1 VPVDFRS
8 TPERIESRRRIS
20 GARISLTGRRLAD
33 FREHIGAARQD
44 DHSDE
49 DIAFPAMDD
58 LAEIMFTSGTTSEPK
73 GVTLS
78 HRNIAESARLIRT
91 FVGNTADDVE
101 VVTVPLTHSF
111 GLGRLRATMLAGG
124 TIVVV
129 PGLVF
134 PQLTFRALDEYSAT
148 GLACVPSGMRLFLT
162 KMPDNL
168 AAFADQLKYLEMGSS
183 VFRPEEKEAVRK
195 LLPHTRLCMHYG
207 LTEASRS
214 AFLEFH
220 EDCDHLDSVGKPSP
234 GVEFKVVPQSGSS
247 APEQPLG
254 LLHIRAPTVMTGYWN
269 AEELTAQVLDKSSGW
284 LNSGDL
290 GWIDEAGYVHLAG
303 RADELINCG
312 GAKFTPDELER
323 YAEEFEN
330 VEECGCA
337 GVPDPD
343 GVLGDVPLL
352 CVTTSGPVDNAALAK
367 HVRRRFAFDL
377 PTVMVRTVDTLPHT
391 ESGKLVR
398 RELRT
403 LDEKL

>member
-1 VPVDFRS
+1 
-8 TPERIESRRRIS
+8 
-20 GARISLTGRRLAD
+20 
-33 FREHIGAARQD
+33 
-44 DHSDE
+44 
-49 DIAFPAMDD
+49 
-58 LAEIMFTSGTTSEPK
+58 
-73 GVTLS
+73 
-78 HRNIAESARLIRT
+78 
-91 FVGNTADDVE
+91 
-101 VVTVPLTHSF
+101 
-111 GLGRLRATMLAGG
+111 MLAGG

-134 PQLTFRALDEYSAT
+134 PQLTFRALEEYRAT

-162 KMPDNL
+162 KMPESL
-168 AAFADQLKYLEMGSS
+168 AAFAAQLRYLEMGSA

-234 GVEFKVVPQSGSS
+234 GVEFKVVPQPGN
-247 APEQPLG
+247 PQGEQALG
-254 LLHIRAPTVMTGYWN
+254 LLHIRAPTVMAGYW
-269 AEELTAQVLDKSSGW
+269 AADELTAQVLDKSCGW

-303 RADELINCG
+303 RADEVINCG
-312 GAKFTPDELER
+312 GAKFSPDELEG

-343 GVLGDVPLL
+343 GLLGDIPLL
-352 CVTTSGPVDNAALAK
+352 CITTSGPVDRAALAK
-367 HVRRRFAFDL
+367 HLRQRFALDL
-377 PTVMVRTVDTLPHT
+377 PTVLVRVVDSLPRT
-391 ESGKLVR
+391 ESGKLMR
-398 RELRT
+398 RELRA
-403 LDEKL
+403 LDEQR